1 MILDNYTLSYHIVS
15 LPSYI
20 HYSCLTPAREYL
32 HFEEDLSIPEE
43 YANQPIDCFFNL
55 YNEKG
60 ELVAATHE
68 QAIVFS
74 LKAIINTSPLKML
87 KEFLKQVKESI

>member
-1 MILDNYTLSYHIVS
+1 MLDNYTLSYYIVS
-15 LPSYI
+15 LPNFI
-20 HYSCLTPAREYL
+20 HYSCLTPAKQYL

-43 YANQPIDCFFNL
+43 YVNQPIDCFFNL
-55 YNEKG
+55 YDDKG
-60 ELVAATHE
+60 ELVASTHE

-87 KEFLKQVKESI
+87 MEFLKKVKES

>member
-15 LPSYI
+15 LPNYI
-20 HYSCLTPAREYL
+20 HYSCLTPAREYI

-43 YANQPIDCFFNL
+43 YTNQPIDCFFNL

-87 KEFLKQVKESI
+87 KEFLKQVKES